1 MPLKGVG
8 RMVEYE
14 DSELT
19 FLYEHTKT
27 TTIYRPTISENYLK
41 KRFSATKAIFFPPY
55 WNRLAKALSPRALV
69 PKEILQ
75 GPRMAWQVAVLC
87 PPVVH
92 CRCLQ

>member
-27 TTIYRPTISENYLK
+27 TTIYRLTISENYLK
-41 KRFSATKAIFFPPY
+41 RRFSATKAIRKKPQQDDRKGTVTIKSNPIPTR
-55 WNRLAKALSPRALV
+55 W
-69 PKEILQ
+69 
-75 GPRMAWQVAVLC
+75 VAHK
-87 PPVVH
+87 PQNNNP
-92 CRCLQ
+92 